1 MFDPKAI
8 DLEIVKIAEEIQG
21 YLKNHPQSVDTV
33 DGVANWWLL
42 RQRYETAV
50 EKVKKALE
58 YLVDMGF
65 LEKVERYGGKTLYK
79 HLSNEAG
86 KS

>member
-1 MFDPKAI
+1 MLDQKAI
-8 DLEIVKIAEEIQG
+8 DLEIAKIAEEIQG
-21 YLKNHPQSVDTV
+21 YLKKHPQSVDTA
-33 DGVANWWLL
+33 DGVTNWWLL

-50 EKVKKALE
+50 EKVKKALD

-65 LEKVERYGGKTLYK
+65 LEKVERCGGKTLYK
-79 HLSNEAG
+79 HVPNGSG

>member
-1 MFDPKAI
+1 MFDQKSI
-8 DLEIVKIAEEIQG
+8 DIEITKIAREIQG
-21 YLKNHPQSVDTV
+21 YLENHPQSVDTA

-50 EKVKKALE
+50 EKVKKALD

-79 HLSNEAG
+79 HIPNGSRE
-86 KS
+86 S